1 LAFDSDSDTVT
12 DARDEQFMRRAL
24 ALAERGWGQTAPNP
38 MVGAVVVRD
47 GEVVGAGWHEK
58 YGEAHAE
65 ANALARAGDAAT
77 GATMY
82 VTLEPCNHTGRTPPC
97 ANAVIAAKIARVVI
111 ATRDPGTE
119 SGGGAEV
126 LRAAGI
132 EVEIGLLETEARE
145 LNAPFFHA
153 FVSDRPWVTLKLA
166 LSIDGA
172 IADSERGRAW
182 LTNEQSRAEVHRIR
196 ANVDAIAVGAT
207 TYVTDHPELTVRG
220 PIQPRVPPVR
230 VVFDPDA
237 KLSAGR
243 TSVLEEFE
251 GVTFVRVADLAA
263 SLRALRTRGIRSLLV
278 EGGATLASALLDE
291 ELVDRLVIFQAPI
304 VLGGGALAA
313 FGATSPRRAANVRRL
328 PILRRQSFDDD
339 LMTIYALHAV

>member
-1 LAFDSDSDTVT
+1 MT

-47 GEVVGAGWHEK
+47 GAVVGEGWHEK

-65 ANALARAGDAAT
+65 TNALARAADAAK
-77 GATMY
+77 GATLY
-82 VTLEPCNHTGRTPPC
+82 VTLEPCNHVGKTPPC
-97 ANAVIAAKIARVVI
+97 ANAVIAAGIARVVA
-111 ATRDPGTE
+111 ATRDPGTA
-119 SGGGAEV
+119 SGGGAET

-132 EVEIGLLETEARE
+132 DVEIGLLAAEARE

-153 FVSDRPWVTLKLA
+153 FASDRPWVTLKLA

-182 LTNEQSRAEVHRIR
+182 LTNEQSRAEVHRLR
-196 ANVDAIAVGAT
+196 ANADAIAVGAT
-207 TYVTDHPELTVRG
+207 TYATDRPELTVRG
-220 PIQPRVPPVR
+220 PVQPRVAPVK
-230 VVFDPDA
+230 VVFDPDGR
-237 KLSAGR
+237 LSAGR
-243 TSVLEEFE
+243 TSVLEEYD

-263 SLRALRTRGIRSLLV
+263 SLRALRARGIRSLLV

-313 FGATSPRRAANVRRL
+313 FGATLPRRAANVRRL
-328 PILRRQSFDDD
+328 PILRRQTFDDD

>member
-1 LAFDSDSDTVT
+1 MA

-24 ALAERGWGQTAPNP
+24 ALAERGWGQTSPNP
-38 MVGAVVVRD
+38 MVGAVLVRN
-47 GEVVGAGWHEK
+47 GEIVGEGWHER

-65 ANALARAGDAAT
+65 ASALMRAGSAAE
-77 GATMY
+77 GATLY
-82 VTLEPCNHTGRTPPC
+82 VSLEPCNHTGKTPPC
-97 ANAVIAAKIARVVI
+97 AEAVVAAAVARVVI
-111 ATRDPGTE
+111 ASRDPGRE
-119 SGGGAEV
+119 SGGGGDKLREAGLDVEFGV
-126 LRAAGI
+126 L
-132 EVEIGLLETEARE
+132 ESEARE
-145 LNAPFFHA
+145 LNAPFFHS

-182 LTNEQSRAEVHRIR
+182 LTNEESRSEVHRIR
-196 ANVDAIAVGAT
+196 ANVDAIAVGAI
-207 TYVTDHPELTVRG
+207 TYATDHPELTVRG
-220 PIQPRVPPVR
+220 PIQPRVAPIR
-230 VVFDPDA
+230 VVFDPDG

-243 TSVLEEFE
+243 TSVLEQVD
-251 GVTFVRVADLAA
+251 GMSFVRVADLPA
-263 SLRALRTRGIRSLLV
+263 SLRALRTRGVRSLLV
-278 EGGATLASALLDE
+278 EGGATLASSFLDA

-328 PILRRQSFDDD
+328 PILRRQSFGDD

>member
-1 LAFDSDSDTVT
+1 MT

-24 ALAERGWGQTAPNP
+24 TLAERGWGQTAPNP

-47 GEVVGAGWHEK
+47 GEVVGEGWHEIF
-58 YGEAHAE
+58 GGPHAE
-65 ANALARAGDAAT
+65 VNALAAAGARAE
-77 GATMY
+77 GATVY
-82 VTLEPCNHTGRTPPC
+82 VNLEPCNHTGKTPPC
-97 ANAVIAAKIARVVI
+97 TEALIDAKIARVVA
-111 ATRDPGTE
+111 ATRDPGVK
-119 SGGGAEV
+119 SGGGAER
-126 LRAAGI
+126 LRATGI
-132 EVEIGLLETEARE
+132 DVEIGVLEVEARE
-145 LNAPFFHA
+145 LNAPFLRS

-182 LTNEQSRAEVHRIR
+182 LTNEDSRAEVHRIR

-207 TYVTDHPELTVRG
+207 TFATDHPALTVRG
-220 PIQPRVPPVR
+220 PIQPRVAPIR

-243 TSVLEEFE
+243 TSVLEESQGIF
-251 GVTFVRVADLAA
+251 FVRVADLPA
-263 SLRALRTRGIRSLLV
+263 SLRALRARGIRSLMV
-278 EGGATLASALLDE
+278 EGGASMASSFLDA

-313 FGATSPRRAANVRRL
+313 FGSTSPRRAANVRRI
-328 PILRRQSFDDD
+328 PVLRRQSFGDD

>member
-1 LAFDSDSDTVT
+1 MT
-12 DARDEQFMRRAL
+12 DACDEQFMRRAL
-24 ALAERGWGQTAPNP
+24 TLAERGWGQTAPNP

-47 GEVVGAGWHEK
+47 EEVVGEGWHEIF
-58 YGEAHAE
+58 GGPHAE
-65 ANALARAGDAAT
+65 VNALAAAGARAE
-77 GATMY
+77 GATVY
-82 VTLEPCNHTGRTPPC
+82 VNLEPCNHTGKTPPC
-97 ANAVIAAKIARVVI
+97 TEALIDAKVARVVV
-111 ATRDPGTE
+111 ATRDPGVK
-119 SGGGAEV
+119 SAGGAER

-132 EVEIGLLETEARE
+132 DVEIGVLEVEARE
-145 LNAPFFHA
+145 LNAPFLRS

-182 LTNEQSRAEVHRIR
+182 LTNEDSRAEVHRIR

-207 TYVTDHPELTVRG
+207 TFATDHPALTVRG
-220 PIQPRVPPVR
+220 PIQPRVAPIR

-243 TSVLEEFE
+243 TSVLEESNGIF
-251 GVTFVRVADLAA
+251 FVRVADLPA
-263 SLRALRTRGIRSLLV
+263 SLRALRARGIRSLMV
-278 EGGATLASALLDE
+278 EGGASMASSFLDA
-291 ELVDRLVIFQAPI
+291 ELVDRLIIFQAPI

-313 FGATSPRRAANVRRL
+313 FGSTSPRRAANVRRI
-328 PILRRQSFDDD
+328 PVLRRQSFGDD

>member
-1 LAFDSDSDTVT
+1 MT

-47 GEVVGAGWHEK
+47 GEIVGEGWHER

-65 ANALARAGDAAT
+65 VNALAHAGSAAE

-82 VTLEPCNHTGRTPPC
+82 VTLEPCNHTGKTPPC
-97 ANAVIAAKIARVVI
+97 ADAVIASKVARVVI
-111 ATRDPGTE
+111 AARDPGTD
-119 SGGGAEV
+119 SSGGAER

-132 EVEIGLLETEARE
+132 DVAVGLLQSEARE
-145 LNAPFFHA
+145 LNAPFFHS

-172 IADSERGRAW
+172 IADAKRTRAW
-182 LTNEQSRAEVHRIR
+182 LTNEDSRAEVHRIR

-207 TYVTDHPELTVRG
+207 TYATDHPSLTVRG
-220 PIQPRVPPVR
+220 AVQPRVEPIR

-243 TSVLEEFE
+243 TSVLEETDS
-251 GVTFVRVADLAA
+251 VTFVRVADLAA
-263 SLRALRTRGIRSLLV
+263 SLRALRARGIRSLLV
-278 EGGATLASALLDE
+278 EGGASLASALLDA

-313 FGATSPRRAANVRRL
+313 FSATSPRRAEHVRRI
-328 PILRRQSFDDD
+328 PILRRQAFGDD

>member
-1 LAFDSDSDTVT
+1 MT

-47 GEVVGAGWHEK
+47 NNVVGEGWHEK

-65 ANALARAGDAAT
+65 TNALSRAGAAAE
-77 GATMY
+77 GATVY
-82 VTLEPCNHTGRTPPC
+82 VTLEPCNHTGKTPPC
-97 ANAVIAAKIARVVI
+97 ADALVAARVARVVA
-111 ATRDPGTE
+111 ATRDPGTD
-119 SGGGAEV
+119 SGAGAEK
-126 LRAAGI
+126 LRKAGI
-132 EVEIGLLETEARE
+132 DIEIGLLEAEARE
-145 LNAPFFHA
+145 LNASFFHS

-182 LTNEQSRAEVHRIR
+182 LTNEDSRAEVHRIR
-196 ANVDAIAVGAT
+196 ANVGAIAVGAT
-207 TYVTDHPELTVRG
+207 TYATDHPTLTVRG
-220 PIQPRVPPVR
+220 PIQPRVAPVR
-230 VVFDPDA
+230 VVFDPDGT
-237 KLSAGR
+237 LSAGR
-243 TSVLEEFE
+243 TSVLEESG

-263 SLRALRTRGIRSLLV
+263 ALRALRARGIRSLLV
-278 EGGATLASALLDE
+278 EGGATIASAFLDA

-313 FGATSPRRAANVRRL
+313 FGATSPRRAANVRRI
-328 PILRRQSFDDD
+328 PVLRRQSFGDD

>member
-1 LAFDSDSDTVT
+1 
-12 DARDEQFMRRAL
+12 MRRAL
-24 ALAERGWGQTAPNP
+24 TLAERGWGQTAPNP
-38 MVGAVVVRD
+38 MVGAVVVRAGQIV
-47 GEVVGAGWHEK
+47 GEGWHER

-65 ANALARAGDAAT
+65 VNALARAASAAD
-77 GATMY
+77 GATLY
-82 VTLEPCNHTGRTPPC
+82 VTLEPCNHTGKTPPC
-97 ANAVIAAKIARVVI
+97 ADAVIAAKIARVVI
-111 ATRDPGTE
+111 ATRDPGADA
-119 SGGGAEV
+119 GGGADR

-132 EVEIGLLETEARE
+132 DVEIGLLESEARE
-145 LNAPFFHA
+145 LNASFFHA

-172 IADSERGRAW
+172 IADSKRGRAW
-182 LTNEQSRAEVHRIR
+182 LTNEESRAEVHRIR

-207 TYVTDHPELTVRG
+207 TYATDHPSLTVRG
-220 PIQPRVPPVR
+220 PIQPRVQPIR

-243 TSVLEEFE
+243 TSVLEEVD
-251 GVTFVRVADLAA
+251 GATFVRVADLAA

-278 EGGATLASALLDE
+278 EGGASLASALLDA

-313 FGATSPRRAANVRRL
+313 FSSTSPRRAESVRRI
-328 PILRRQSFDDD
+328 PVLRRQAFGDD